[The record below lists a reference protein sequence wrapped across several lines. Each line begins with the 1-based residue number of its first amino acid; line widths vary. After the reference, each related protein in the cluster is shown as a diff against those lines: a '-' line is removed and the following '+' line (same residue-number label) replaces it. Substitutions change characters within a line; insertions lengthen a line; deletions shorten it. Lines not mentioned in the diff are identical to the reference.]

1 MKNLGLTAGSALPVG
16 VPIPWPLATPPAG
29 WMQCNGATF
38 TAAQYPELA
47 RVYPSLTLP
56 DLRGKFLRGWNG
68 DTGDDAGRELLSI
81 QIDAIQNIVGTF
93 GRTQLFQ
100 GVSASGPFTQ
110 LGHVLSS
117 GLTPSTEITGY
128 GAVNWIF
135 DASRAVR
142 TAMETRPIN
151 IAFNYIVRAV

>member
-1 MKNLGLTAGSALPVG
+1 
-16 VPIPWPLATPPAG
+16 
-29 WMQCNGATF
+29 MQCNGATF

-68 DTGDDAGRELLSI
+68 DTGIDAGRELLSI
-81 QIDAIQNIVGTF
+81 QTDAIQNIVGTF

-100 GVSASGPFTQ
+100 GVSASGPFAQ
-110 LGHVLSS
+110 LGHLLSS
-117 GLTPSTEITGY
+117 GLTPSTETTGY
-128 GAVNWIF
+128 GAVNWTF

-142 TAMETRPIN
+142 TALETRPIN